1 MNNKIKILFTTVVVS
16 LCMFLSAVFSATPNK
31 VNYQVV
37 LKEKG
42 QLVTGTRKMK
52 FAIYDA
58 AVGGNLKWTSGEVN
72 VQVNGG
78 ASGMF

>member
-1 MNNKIKILFTTVVVS
+1 
-16 LCMFLSAVFSATPNK
+16 
-31 VNYQVV
+31 
-37 LKEKG
+37 
-42 QLVTGTRKMK
+42 MK